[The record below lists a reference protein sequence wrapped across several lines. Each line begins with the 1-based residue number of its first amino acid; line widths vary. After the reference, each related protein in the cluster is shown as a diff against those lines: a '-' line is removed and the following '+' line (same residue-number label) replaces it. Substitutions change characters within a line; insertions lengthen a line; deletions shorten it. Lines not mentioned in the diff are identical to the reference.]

1 MDHQIEISSRRYER
15 VFGHKPRGFGL
26 WYFQLPGGRVVAHAG
41 EYVAACKVAADHARK
56 LRTTAL
62 ILVQVA
68 A

>member
-1 MDHQIEISSRRYER
+1 MAHEIAISSRRYER

-26 WYFQLPGGRVVAHAG
+26 WYFQLPGGRVVAHTG
-41 EYVAACKVAADHARK
+41 EYAAACKVAVDHARK
-56 LRTTAL
+56 LRMSTP